1 MPGDLRRAEGRAWSS
16 TKDKPPQGSTA
27 TRGGPAHR
35 GGKKSLQRGDMLTR
49 RRSLPGLDLNHAIQT
64 RNEPPETIMNA
75 RIGQLFDAILT
86 TTMGLASMSAVVAIV
101 MGA

>member
-1 MPGDLRRAEGRAWSS
+1 
-16 TKDKPPQGSTA
+16 
-27 TRGGPAHR
+27 
-35 GGKKSLQRGDMLTR
+35 
-49 RRSLPGLDLNHAIQT
+49 
-64 RNEPPETIMNA
+64 MNA

>member
-1 MPGDLRRAEGRAWSS
+1 
-16 TKDKPPQGSTA
+16 
-27 TRGGPAHR
+27 
-35 GGKKSLQRGDMLTR
+35 MLTR
-49 RRSLPGLDLNHAIQT
+49 RQALPSLNFSHAIQT
-64 RNEPPETIMNA
+64 SNEPPETIMNA